1 MSSHIPNSLFS
12 VLELAAILI
21 FTVTT
26 LSAIMSVFITKRNGL
41 IFLGSQTA
49 LLFFMLFIS
58 RDWVQPLF
66 FSKSFDGVED
76 FGQVAISVS
85 IVSIAFAV
93 TILMRIFV
101 WEGSV
106 FMRGNTQV
114 PGLLVGLTNAFI
126 YLLAILIILQFVY
139 GQSIT
144 ALATLSGA
152 AAVVLGFSA
161 QSTLGEMFAG
171 LALSISRPFKVGDW
185 IYVDGLDEGKVIDQ
199 TWRHVQ
205 IRTRNHCVLNIA
217 NSVITGKSI
226 RNYSTA
232 QGKIRICEPIHFN
245 QSIDPSEMQTLLQDE
260 IIKSNIVLQNPPPT
274 VLFKGT
280 AGDKFEYEISY
291 FIDNYEN
298 KPIKSD
304 ALWKLIVQTIHQ
316 SGYGLAVL
324 SK

>member
-1 MSSHIPNSLFS
+1 MNSHIPNSLFS

-26 LSAIMSVFITKRNGL
+26 LSAFLRVFITKRNGL
-41 IFLGSQTA
+41 IYLGTQTA
-49 LLFFMLFIS
+49 LLFLMLFLS

-66 FSKSFDGVED
+66 FPKSFDGVDD

-85 IVSIAFAV
+85 IVSVAFTV

-101 WEGSV
+101 WEGVV
-106 FMRGNTQV
+106 FKRGNTQA

-126 YLLAILIILQFVY
+126 YLLAVLIILQFVY

-171 LALSISRPFKVGDW
+171 LAISISRPFKVGDW

-205 IRTRNHCVLNIA
+205 IRTRDHCVLNIA

-232 QGKIRICEPIHFN
+232 LGKIRICEQIHFN
-245 QSIDPSEMQTLLQDE
+245 QSINPSEMQRLLESE
-260 IIKSNIVLQNPPPT
+260 IVKSNIVLHNPPPT

-280 AGDKFEYEISY
+280 SDDKFEYEISY

-298 KPIKSD
+298 KPLKSD
-304 ALWKLIVQTIHQ
+304 ALWKLIVQTIQQ